1 MTQIDHDDR
10 IELDQSRFI
19 NKQHLLHYVDWLI
32 KGITLDTFKEML
44 KMFNKLRNEETAVTA
59 VFLSRYELNGY
70 LNSIEVKANQIETA
84 LWHYI

>member
-1 MTQIDHDDR
+1 
-10 IELDQSRFI
+10 
-19 NKQHLLHYVDWLI
+19 
-32 KGITLDTFKEML
+32 
-44 KMFNKLRNEETAVTA
+44 MFNKLRNEETAVTA